1 MVNNCPRFV
10 DGVGFV
16 AHGVVFMIKGI
27 SLLGAF
33 HILARIKI
41 PLLIVGVPWK
51 VNFEMMCP
59 FFLIDELSFSSF
71 KW

>member
-41 PLLIVGVPWK
+41 PLLIVGVPLK
-51 VNFEMMCP
+51 VYFERICL
-59 FFLIDELSFSSF
+59 FFCLLMN
-71 KW
+71 